1 MKRLFF
7 ARCLVYG
14 SLAACLGTLAWVG
27 RGDDGRHKEPM
38 PGLAVRR
45 HIALADSNAPA
56 DWHRGVPALEKRVDM
71 HLSGATLAQSVARFA
86 HLTGLNLACF
96 DPDGAGRLSLHVTG
110 IPLWQAMDALARAC
124 GGSWRR
130 DGNLYTLRLDRAP
143 SPRSVASLP
152 IAALAA

>member
-14 SLAACLGTLAWVG
+14 SLAACLGTLAWIG
-27 RGDDGRHKEPM
+27 RGDDGVGAPPVIAAH
-38 PGLAVRR
+38 R

-86 HLTGLNLACF
+86 RLTRLNLACY